1 MSGLSNILAG
11 PLGSAAAILGMA
23 VATYLCRASGVVL
36 MSRVSITPRIHR
48 ALRALPG
55 SIVLSAILPLAV
67 DGGAPAVV
75 DSWTISEP
83 VPMEALIQRADRRGP
98 RPGRGSRRTGVAH
111 AALGPA
117 PCGRWRRE
125 VGDYPRR
132 R

>member
-1 MSGLSNILAG
+1 MSGLSDILAG

-67 DGGAPAVV
+67 DGGAPALLALAAAVLVMALTRFEVIALFAGLAVV
-75 DSWTISEP
+75 SIAR
-83 VPMEALIQRADRRGP
+83 ALGLYPPHTRKSPGLRRGF
-98 RPGRGSRRTGVAH
+98 R
-111 AALGPA
+111 
-117 PCGRWRRE
+117 
-125 VGDYPRR
+125 
-132 R
+132 